1 VEHHHD
7 HQYPAKEAVA
17 GPAKTFMSRRR
28 EASRGP
34 SAASLNLSRRASST
48 GRRGRSTGVLSQ
60 CDPVA
65 HGIDLSLLERRF
77 GGNLSESRSR
87 NFSREDLTIFEG
99 MEKIVAQQA
108 GCFNVAPIRP
118 SR

>member
-1 VEHHHD
+1 VH
-7 HQYPAKEAVA
+7 
-17 GPAKTFMSRRR
+17 R
-28 EASRGP
+28 
-34 SAASLNLSRRASST
+34 
-48 GRRGRSTGVLSQ
+48 
-60 CDPVA
+60 
-65 HGIDLSLLERRF
+65 LSLLERRF

>member
-1 VEHHHD
+1 
-7 HQYPAKEAVA
+7 
-17 GPAKTFMSRRR
+17 MNRRISRRILDMLL
-28 EASRGP
+28 
-34 SAASLNLSRRASST
+34 SAY
-48 GRRGRSTGVLSQ
+48 
-60 CDPVA
+60 C
-65 HGIDLSLLERRF
+65 F